1 MKKINPK
8 KLFPTVTLESISND
22 NINFFIDKFCKNETV
37 LPIMVY
43 QYDAHYYIID
53 GHHRMLASIISKK
66 SEIDVIVLE
75 NDELPNWCER
85 NLFESTLNSL
95 GMRTIY
101 DFEAIGDFSYDEYP
115 PFYMN
120 QEN

>member
-1 MKKINPK
+1 MEKINPK

-22 NINFFIDKFCKNETV
+22 NIHFFINKFMKDEDV

-43 QYDAHYYIID
+43 QYDDHYFIID
-53 GHHRMLASIISKK
+53 GHHRMLASVISNK
-66 SEIDVIVLE
+66 SEVEVMVLE
-75 NDELPNWCER
+75 KDELPDWCES
-85 NLFESTLNSL
+85 NIFESTLNSL

-101 DFEAIGDFSYDEYP
+101 DFEAIGDFSYVEHP
-115 PFYMN
+115 KFYMN